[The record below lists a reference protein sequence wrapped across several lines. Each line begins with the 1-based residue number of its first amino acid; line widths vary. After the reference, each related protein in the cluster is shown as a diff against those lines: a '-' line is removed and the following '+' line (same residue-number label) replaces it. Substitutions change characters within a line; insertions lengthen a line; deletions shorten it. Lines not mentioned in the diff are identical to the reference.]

1 MDKMKGVSSYYT
13 VSTIIHRIQG
23 VAFIM
28 DTIIHRLDFGATGL
42 WFPITVSLL
51 LAVCMLI
58 QPKRCLSWVELYITF
73 GVVGLAAWLS
83 DVLVMRVLDWV
94 DLGDAKITGIGEV
107 LSYTLIPA
115 SLAILYL
122 NLTTH
127 EKRWRNSFLFT
138 LLSFLIQAGM
148 EYSGYMKVVS
158 PLILYVSPIFYLI
171 VYRFILPIHLR
182 IIRKQH

>member
-1 MDKMKGVSSYYT
+1 MEK
-13 VSTIIHRIQG
+13 
-23 VAFIM
+23 
-28 DTIIHRLDFGATGL
+28 IIHRLDFGAEGL
-42 WFPITVSLL
+42 WFPLTVSLI
-51 LAVCMLI
+51 LALCMLI
-58 QPKRCLSWVELYITF
+58 QPKRLISWVELYITF

-107 LSYTLIPA
+107 LSYTLVPT

-122 NLTTH
+122 NLTPY
-127 EKRWRNSFLFT
+127 EKRWRHSILFT

-148 EYSGYMKVVS
+148 EYVGYVKVVS
-158 PLILYVSPIFYLI
+158 PLILYISPIFYLI
-171 VYRFILPIHLR
+171 VFRFILPIHLR

>member
-1 MDKMKGVSSYYT
+1 MEK
-13 VSTIIHRIQG
+13 
-23 VAFIM
+23 
-28 DTIIHRLDFGATGL
+28 IIHRLDFGAEGL
-42 WFPITVSLL
+42 WFPLTVSLI
-51 LAVCMLI
+51 LALCMLI
-58 QPKRCLSWVELYITF
+58 QPKRLISWVELYITF

-107 LSYTLIPA
+107 LSYTLVPT

-122 NLTTH
+122 NLTPY
-127 EKRWRNSFLFT
+127 EKRWRHSILFT

-148 EYSGYMKVVS
+148 EYVGYMKVVS
-158 PLILYVSPIFYLI
+158 PLILYISPIFYLI
-171 VYRFILPIHLR
+171 VFRFILPIHLR

>member
-1 MDKMKGVSSYYT
+1 M
-13 VSTIIHRIQG
+13 
-23 VAFIM
+23 M

>member
-1 MDKMKGVSSYYT
+1 MEK
-13 VSTIIHRIQG
+13 
-23 VAFIM
+23 
-28 DTIIHRLDFGATGL
+28 IIHRLDFGAEGL
-42 WFPITVSLL
+42 WFPLTVSLI
-51 LAVCMLI
+51 LALCMLI
-58 QPKRCLSWVELYITF
+58 QPKRLISWVELYITF

-107 LSYTLIPA
+107 LSYTLVPT

-122 NLTTH
+122 NLTPY
-127 EKRWRNSFLFT
+127 EKRWRHSILFT

-148 EYSGYMKVVS
+148 EYFGYMKVVS
-158 PLILYVSPIFYLI
+158 PLILYISPIFYLI
-171 VYRFILPIHLR
+171 VFRFILPIHLR